1 MMRNLMFRNNE
12 VGSNLLGIMEVVA
25 VVDIFGLCWVEVFFQ
40 VPEVLLIELGLTLSR
55 EGVLH

>member
-1 MMRNLMFRNNE
+1 MFRNNE

-40 VPEVLLIELGLTLSR
+40 VPEVLLVELGLTLSR